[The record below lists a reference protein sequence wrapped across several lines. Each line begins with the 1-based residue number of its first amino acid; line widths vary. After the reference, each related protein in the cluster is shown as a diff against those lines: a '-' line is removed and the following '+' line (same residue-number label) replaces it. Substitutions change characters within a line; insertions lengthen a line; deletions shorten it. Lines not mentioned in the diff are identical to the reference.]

1 MTMIKVEGKLRNEEY
16 NVDLEKIITTVMEN
30 TEITDGSK
38 NRFMRTV
45 EAGNPMRIVS
55 KAQATIGRIIG
66 ITGIF
71 EFAEEFSVKEGDDVS
86 EEATEE
92 PKEREEDET
101 EEPTEEE
108 TTMTEFTNQDRFF
121 EVHSEQCENNCWNQI
136 SDQYSQ
142 VCCECPECGA
152 KYWEAGE
159 RFDGDA
165 NPQYDDDGRKIG
177 SGEYVEEPFFG
188 VIRD

>member
-1 MTMIKVEGKLRNEEY
+1 MEQEIAQKNNVIERIKLIK
-16 NVDLEKIITTVMEN
+16 
-30 TEITDGSK
+30 ITDEETGKITYEVRNRDKIHMEEDVYTYKRVDFAVKRYLHVSGEYTPVSEMIEMCRSK
-38 NRFMRTV
+38 V
-45 EAGNPMRIVS
+45 
-55 KAQATIGRIIG
+55 
-66 ITGIF
+66 
-71 EFAEEFSVKEGDDVS
+71 AEED
-86 EEATEE
+86 TEE

-101 EEPTEEE
+101 GEPTEEE